1 MQRSLDAG
9 RTWVNVNPEQEIQ
22 QSTEAEITENARAFN
37 KSGAKQSA
45 QKNSGAKNSDA
56 RSNPVFRAVAAFG
69 NEVWAGGSAAMLYHS
84 SDSGVHW
91 ARIIPSERGAMLT
104 GDISSI
110 EFSDSQH
117 GAITTSTGDVWITA
131 DGGRTWRR

>member
-1 MQRSLDAG
+1 MDAG
-9 RTWVNVNPEQEIQ
+9 RTWVNVNPGQEIQ

-45 QKNSGAKNSDA
+45 QKKNGETKNDA

-91 ARIIPSERGAMLT
+91 ARIIPFAGGAMLT

-110 EFSDSQH
+110 EFSDAQH
-117 GAITTSTGDVWITA
+117 GAITTSTGEVWRTA